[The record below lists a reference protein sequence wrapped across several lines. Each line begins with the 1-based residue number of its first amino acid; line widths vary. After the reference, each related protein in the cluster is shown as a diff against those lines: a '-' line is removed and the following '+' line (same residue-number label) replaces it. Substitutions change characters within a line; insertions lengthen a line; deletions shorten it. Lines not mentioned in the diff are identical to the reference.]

1 MIYKFFVAI
10 ALFVQLNA
18 KAQNATEEA
27 IKKVCTNETKAYL
40 NRDFASLA
48 SYHVQSKDDIL
59 IVNSTDSS
67 FWVNKGW
74 DNISKDLKDYF
85 KTSPKD
91 GTRVENFSYTI
102 KLNDAIASVAYESRH
117 ISPDGKIIHLYEFR
131 TMLLINKAW
140 KILSVQAFVNYKPE

>member
-1 MIYKFFVAI
+1 MKYKILIVVVMFMQQNIMA
-10 ALFVQLNA
+10 Q
-18 KAQNATEEA
+18 KAAEEA
-27 IKKVCTNETKAYL
+27 IKKVCINETTAYL

-131 TMLLINKAW
+131 TMLLINKTW